1 MKNKL
6 LLGAILAVALASMG
20 ATRHTATP
28 LVLTHVYIC
37 QDRNLSLQFNVEVT
51 NGTPSGPGGI
61 YIEKMLI
68 AQMAVERDGPT
79 AFAFKGKVNAAPPNP
94 IRFAIQLREKEVS
107 VVNLSTNVSTLVCH
121 SKHQQL

>member
-37 QDRNLSLQFNVEVT
+37 QDRNPSLQFNVEVT
-51 NGTPSGPGGI
+51 NGTPSGPGLI

-68 AQMAVERDGPT
+68 AQMTVERDGPT
-79 AFAFKGKVNAAPPNP
+79 AFAFKGKVNALPNP
-94 IRFAIQLREKEVS
+94 SRFAFLLREKEVW
-107 VVNLSTNVSTLVCH
+107 VVNLSNNARTLVCH